1 MAVMKSQLVLAT
13 LFLAGLVARGAEA
26 SIAGVVYC
34 SLQCLTLPNL
44 LPKATVRLQINS
56 YEIPTA
62 GNQGFIRR
70 NSKGQFVVL
79 LNVTSSEMMG
89 SLMSGSGRVAVI
101 APPPAARGGASLPA
115 AAAAGGTTLVAPVV
129 PHGAR
134 ILGATAA
141 DNTLRQILDQL
152 QSSSDLLPGLAQ
164 GLDYLLNNA
173 TMEVLRELADD
184 IVPTGVSYGGD
195 TVDAYVAFDVGP
207 FS

>member
-26 SIAGVVYC
+26 IIAGVVYC

-44 LPKATVRLQINS
+44 LPKATVRLQISS

-101 APPPAARGGASLPA
+101 TPPPAASGGASLP

-164 GLDYLLNNA
+164 GLD
-173 TMEVLRELADD
+173 V
-184 IVPTGVSYGGD
+184 
-195 TVDAYVAFDVGP
+195 
-207 FS
+207 